1 VTLGTED
8 AVDAHTI
15 SFKSNRLTMM
25 FVLAALAAVSLAFVW
40 GGARR
45 MMRMQT
51 QAAGK
56 AEFAQVKADEQTK
69 IVIEVAEASGGRIR
83 GKLLEKR
90 DETHYSRTENPADVT
105 WGKETGIAMGKAE
118 DIHRGAVVH
127 ITGQMGADRSVE
139 AKQIVILTGY
149 VQVK

>member
-1 VTLGTED
+1 VN
-8 AVDAHTI
+8 AI
-15 SFKSNRLTMM
+15 SISIKNSRPASILL
-25 FVLAALAAVSLAFVW
+25 LAALAAVSLAFVW
-40 GGARR
+40 GGAGR
-45 MMRMQT
+45 MMRMRT
-51 QAAGK
+51 QAASK

-83 GKLLEKR
+83 GKLLEKW

-105 WGKETGIAMGKAE
+105 WGKGKETRIVMGKAE

-127 ITGQMGADRSVE
+127 ITGKMGADRSVE